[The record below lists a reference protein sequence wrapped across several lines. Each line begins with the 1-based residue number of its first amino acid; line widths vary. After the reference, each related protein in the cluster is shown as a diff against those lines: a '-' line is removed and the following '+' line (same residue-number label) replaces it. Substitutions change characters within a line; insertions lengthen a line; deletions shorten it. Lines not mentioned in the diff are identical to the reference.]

1 MKALEKNSVTR
12 TPCRVFMAAEDCAR
26 REFAGRHRSQWRVGL
41 AAARSRCCVGS
52 VRGRSQAADPGAC
65 AWASWPCAWT
75 SWPCAQQSRGSES
88 GDILTAA
95 VTNAKF
101 DSLGF
106 LDGCVARAHMRQL
119 VLPSTNPKSP
129 NNLGSQTVH
138 HPSATPSPTIIL
150 RSYSYPLALL

>member
-52 VRGRSQAADPGAC
+52 VRGPARPPIQGRARGLRGRARGLRGRARSRAAAP
-65 AWASWPCAWT
+65 
-75 SWPCAQQSRGSES
+75 R
-88 GDILTAA
+88 GDILAAA

-106 LDGCVARAHMRQL
+106 LDGCVARAHKRQL

-129 NNLGSQTVH
+129 NNLGSENQFII
-138 HPSATPSPTIIL
+138 HPTPSPTINSALIFV
-150 RSYSYPLALL
+150 SISLA